1 MPTPTTSLAV
11 SVVAPRVA
19 ENDQVLLTSAMHALA
34 LDPRH
39 PVALEIAGTPTSKSF
54 VLRAST
60 PEAFAHAEAQLRTR
74 YPQALLLPV
83 APESDPFR
91 LEAGEAVSALELVAG
106 AAPSQP
112 LRVFEDRELA
122 QAGIDP
128 LLGLLAAVENLPP
141 GTRAVA
147 QLAMAPAAPNW
158 SRAYQR
164 QALEHALE
172 PERQQR
178 LLTRGGSGPS
188 WLSLLLMA
196 AALGVIVLLQQV
208 HGLLPAWLLQ
218 AGGQLMKGKPVHFTE
233 SEQTQLI
240 IGGIALFIAAFLLFI
255 VVDQVKKRL
264 FPKHLYDQ
272 RLVQQKTR
280 GAAYRVRLRLYVIGP
295 GGRVRRQRLSS
306 VLAGLRRWLQR
317 IRHLPA
323 IVKQAWGGERTDLA
337 PMSRR
342 HLEQSGM
349 PGSSGGLWAA
359 MLARLLGR
367 IGLEAQRAL
376 HRGVRRCYRQAH
388 EAWKAYVQRRARA
401 MGRRAVLSQCVAA
414 YRQFHLASG
423 GYFLPH
429 RLSNRKAKQC
439 LRGAWW
445 RDVASSVH
453 LLSMETLANLW
464 HLPPAG
470 MLPNLALVESRSARS
485 ILMPPGLAASP
496 GEVIGLS
503 EHAGHQLP
511 VPLLPELLIMHG
523 LVAGKTG
530 EGKSTF
536 LEHLAGAAMR
546 EGGLVVIDPHGD
558 LAEHILLQV
567 SPARA
572 DDVVFIDLSDP
583 TAAFGLNPID
593 VTLGRER
600 DKAVADLLKTCSHIW
615 ASSWGPRMENA
626 FRAAL
631 RTLYEANLT
640 IVAHDAQEGPHQQYT
655 LLDVL
660 PVLTRESFCH
670 ALLQHIKDPWLHRW
684 WREYFEPLS
693 LYMQRD
699 IVNPILSKTTQFEGT
714 IARRIVGQSASTINF
729 GALIRE
735 RKIILVKLA
744 KGVVGNDV
752 AVLLGATL
760 LGLLQTT
767 LEEQGALAE
776 HERARLM
783 IILDEFQV
791 LAGVD
796 YAALAELRKYGATF
810 ALATQSLEY
819 LQKLDPVL
827 LPTVLANVKHL
838 TIFQLSA
845 KDAFTIHQELGVAEE
860 DITNLN
866 SYMCYARWTRGGQ
879 RQPTFSLTLQLPT
892 AGERTQAERIRMR
905 SLQRYAVPVATVEA
919 RLEAAMKRNSTLTQQ
934 PRPSQSSD
942 AQEPAAESSTVN
954 DLQPVGSQAAKEATL
969 QKPAT
974 YPTPKRE
981 DRGRKAE
988 RQKPPKTDRGRIVP
1002 MELLPLVREADSSDA
1017 ETDGQIP

>member
-1 MPTPTTSLAV
+1 MPTPTPPLAV
-11 SVVAPRVA
+11 SIVAPRTA
-19 ENDQVLLTSAMHALA
+19 EDDLVLLTSAMHALV
-34 LDPRH
+34 LDARH
-39 PVALEIAGTPTSKSF
+39 PVALEITGTPTHKSF
-54 VLRAST
+54 VLRAAT
-60 PEAFAHAEAQLRTR
+60 LEALAHAMAQLRAR
-74 YPQALLLPV
+74 YPQALLLPLS
-83 APESDPFR
+83 PENDPFR

-122 QAGIDP
+122 EAGIDP
-128 LLGLLAAVENLPP
+128 VVGLLAALENLPP

-147 QLAMAPAAPNW
+147 QLAMVPARPDW

-188 WLSLLLMA
+188 WLTLLLMA
-196 AALGVIVLLQQV
+196 AALGVIVLFQQV
-208 HGLLPAWLLQ
+208 HGLIPAWLLQ
-218 AGGQLMKGKPVHFTE
+218 AGGNLIKGKPVHLT
-233 SEQTQLI
+233 SGEQTQLI
-240 IGGIALFIAAFLLFI
+240 IGGIALFIVAFLGF
-255 VVDQVKKRL
+255 VAVDQMKKRL
-264 FPKHLYDQ
+264 FPKQLYDQ

-280 GAAYRVRLRLYVIGP
+280 GAAYRVRLRFYVIGP
-295 GGRVRRQRLSS
+295 GPRQTWPGLHPDQHGLRQWLFRFISLPVWWKQQWSEARSHLERQLRHRVRQERILSDTKLGSYAVLDLLFQRACHKMWYTLRQ
-306 VLAGLRRWLQR
+306 
-317 IRHLPA
+317 
-323 IVKQAWGGERTDLA
+323 
-337 PMSRR
+337 SR
-342 HLEQSGM
+342 QQ
-349 PGSSGGLWAA
+349 
-359 MLARLLGR
+359 LARWRQHVREGKQQ
-367 IGLEAQRAL
+367 QR
-376 HRGVRRCYRQAH
+376 
-388 EAWKAYVQRRARA
+388 EQRSARA
-401 MGRRAVLSQCVAA
+401 TILTQLVAS

-423 GYFLPH
+423 GYFLPR
-429 RLSNRKAKQC
+429 RLSGRKAGKC
-439 LRGAWW
+439 LHGAWW

-453 LLSMETLANLW
+453 LLSMDTLANLW
-464 HLPPAG
+464 HLPPAS
-470 MLPNLALVESRSARS
+470 MLPSLALVESHSARS
-485 ILMPPGLAASP
+485 ILMPSGLASSGGP
-496 GEVIGLS
+496 LIGLS

-511 VPLLPELLIMHG
+511 VPLLPELLTMHG

-536 LEHLAGAAMR
+536 LEHLSGAAMR

-567 SPARA
+567 PETRA

-583 TAAFGLNPID
+583 TAAFGFNPID
-593 VTLGRER
+593 VILGRER
-600 DKAVADLLKTCSHIW
+600 DKAVADLLKTFSHIW

-631 RTLYEANLT
+631 RTLYEANLNM
-640 IVAHDAQEGPHQQYT
+640 VARDAQEGPHQQYT

-684 WREYFEPLS
+684 WREYFEPLN

-714 IARRIVGQSASTINF
+714 IARRIVGQSASTINL
-729 GALIRE
+729 GAFIRE

-783 IILDEFQV
+783 VILDEFQV

-845 KDAFTIHQELGVAEE
+845 RDAFTIHQELGVAEE

-879 RQPTFSLTLQLPT
+879 RQPTFSLSLQLPA

-905 SLQRYAVPVATVEA
+905 SRARYAVAIAAVEA
-919 RLEAAMKRNSTLTQQ
+919 RLEAAMQRNSTLTQH
-934 PRPSQSSD
+934 PRLSPASE
-942 AQEPAAESSTVN
+942 AREPAAESPTAN
-954 DLQPVGSQAAKEATL
+954 DLQPVGNQVAKAAAS
-969 QKPAT
+969 QKPSTFPA
-974 YPTPKRE
+974 PKRE

-988 RQKPPKTDRGRIVP
+988 QRKPLKTREGGIVP
-1002 MELLPLVREADSSDA
+1002 MEFLLTQTQEAD
-1017 ETDGQIP
+1017 TNNI

>member
-1 MPTPTTSLAV
+1 VPSPTTSLAV
-11 SVVAPRVA
+11 SIVAPRAA
-19 ENDQVLLTSAMHALA
+19 ENDLVLLTSAMHALA

-39 PVALEIAGTPTSKSF
+39 PLALEIAGTATRKSF

-60 PEAFAHAEAQLRTR
+60 PEALAHAVAQLRAR

-83 APESDPFR
+83 APEDDLFR
-91 LEAGEAVSALELVAG
+91 LDIGEAVSALELLAG

-112 LRVFEDRELA
+112 LRVFEDRELTE
-122 QAGIDP
+122 AGIDP

-147 QLAMAPAAPNW
+147 QLAIAPAVPNW

-208 HGLLPAWLLQ
+208 HGLIPAWLLQ
-218 AGGQLMKGKPVHFTE
+218 AGGQLLKGKPVHFTE
-233 SEQTQLI
+233 GEQTQFF
-240 IGGIALFIAAFLLFI
+240 IGGIALFIAAFLLFV

-264 FPKHLYDQ
+264 LPRQLYDQ

-295 GGRVRRQRLSS
+295 GGRERRQRFPSTW
-306 VLAGLRRWLQR
+306 AGLRRWLRR
-317 IRHLPA
+317 IRHLPTA
-323 IVKQAWGGERTDLA
+323 VKQPCGARTDLTQ
-337 PMSRR
+337 MSRR

-359 MLARLLGR
+359 MLARFLGR
-367 IGLEAQRAL
+367 MGLEAQRAL
-376 HRGVRRCYRQAH
+376 RRGVRRCYRQAC

-401 MGRRAVLSQCVAA
+401 MGRGAVLSQFVAA

-429 RLSNRKAKQC
+429 RLSGRKAMKC

-445 RDVASSVH
+445 RDVASSAH

-470 MLPNLALVESRSARS
+470 MLPNLALVESHSARS
-485 ILMPPGLAASP
+485 ILIPPGLVASP

-503 EHAGHQLP
+503 KHAGHQLP
-511 VPLLPELLIMHG
+511 VPLLPELLTMHG

-536 LEHLAGAAMR
+536 LEHLAEAAMR

-567 SPARA
+567 PPARA

-583 TAAFGLNPID
+583 NAAFGLNPID

-600 DKAVADLLKTCSHIW
+600 DKAVADLLKTFSHIW

-631 RTLYEANLT
+631 RTLYEANLNM
-640 IVAHDAQEGPHQQYT
+640 VACDAQEGPHQQYT

-684 WREYFEPLS
+684 WRDYFEPLN

-714 IARRIVGQSASTINF
+714 IARRIVGQSCSTINF
-729 GALIRE
+729 GAFIRE

-776 HERARLM
+776 HERARLT

-838 TIFQLSA
+838 TIFQLSSR
-845 KDAFTIHQELGVAEE
+845 DAFTIHQELGVEEE

-866 SYMCYARWTRGGQ
+866 SYMCYARWTSGGQ
-879 RQPTFSLTLQLPT
+879 RQPTFSLTLQLPAT
-892 AGERTQAERIRMR
+892 GERRQAEAIRIRSR
-905 SLQRYAVPVATVEA
+905 GRYAVPIATVEA
-919 RLEAAMKRNSTLTQQ
+919 HLEAAMKRNSTLTQQ
-934 PRPSQSSD
+934 PKPAPASD
-942 AQEPAAESSTVN
+942 AQEPVAASSPAN
-954 DLQPVGSQAAKEATL
+954 GLQPVGSQTTKAATV
-969 QKPAT
+969 QKPSTSPA
-974 YPTPKRE
+974 PKRE

-988 RQKPPKTDRGRIVP
+988 QQKPPKTDRGRIVP
-1002 MELLPLVREADSSDA
+1002 MELLTQIQETDSTDA
-1017 ETDGQIP
+1017 EMDEQTP

>member
-1 MPTPTTSLAV
+1 
-11 SVVAPRVA
+11 
-19 ENDQVLLTSAMHALA
+19 
-34 LDPRH
+34 
-39 PVALEIAGTPTSKSF
+39 
-54 VLRAST
+54 
-60 PEAFAHAEAQLRTR
+60 
-74 YPQALLLPV
+74 
-83 APESDPFR
+83 
-91 LEAGEAVSALELVAG
+91 
-106 AAPSQP
+106 
-112 LRVFEDRELA
+112 
-122 QAGIDP
+122 
-128 LLGLLAAVENLPP
+128 
-141 GTRAVA
+141 
-147 QLAMAPAAPNW
+147 
-158 SRAYQR
+158 
-164 QALEHALE
+164 
-172 PERQQR
+172 
-178 LLTRGGSGPS
+178 
-188 WLSLLLMA
+188 
-196 AALGVIVLLQQV
+196 
-208 HGLLPAWLLQ
+208 
-218 AGGQLMKGKPVHFTE
+218 
-233 SEQTQLI
+233 
-240 IGGIALFIAAFLLFI
+240 
-255 VVDQVKKRL
+255 
-264 FPKHLYDQ
+264 
-272 RLVQQKTR
+272 
-280 GAAYRVRLRLYVIGP
+280 
-295 GGRVRRQRLSS
+295 
-306 VLAGLRRWLQR
+306 
-317 IRHLPA
+317 
-323 IVKQAWGGERTDLA
+323 
-337 PMSRR
+337 
-342 HLEQSGM
+342 
-349 PGSSGGLWAA
+349 
-359 MLARLLGR
+359 
-367 IGLEAQRAL
+367 EAQRTFL
-376 HRGVRRCYRQAH
+376 NGMQRCFRRAQD
-388 EAWKAYVQRRARA
+388 AWKDGLQRRARA
-401 MGRRAVLSQCVAA
+401 KGRRAVLLQFVAA

-423 GYFLPH
+423 GYFLP
-429 RLSNRKAKQC
+429 RCLSGRKAKQC

-445 RDVASSVH
+445 RDVASSAQ

-464 HLPPAG
+464 HLPPAS
-470 MLPNLALVESRSARS
+470 MLPSLALVESYGARS
-485 ILMPPGLAASP
+485 ILMPPGLSASQ
-496 GEVIGLS
+496 GEVIGSS

-511 VPLLPELLIMHG
+511 VPLLPELLTMHG

-567 SPARA
+567 PETRA

-593 VTLGRER
+593 VALGRER
-600 DKAVADLLKTCSHIW
+600 DKAVADLLKTFSHIW

-640 IVAHDAQEGPHQQYT
+640 IVARDAQEGPHQQYT

-684 WREYFEPLS
+684 WREYFEPLN

-714 IARRIVGQSASTINF
+714 IARRIVGQSSSTLNF
-729 GALIRE
+729 SAFIRE

-783 IILDEFQV
+783 VILDEFQV

-838 TIFQLSA
+838 TTFQLSA
-845 KDAFTIHQELGVAEE
+845 RDAFTIHQELGVAEE

-879 RQPTFSLTLQLPT
+879 RQPTFSLTLQLPA
-892 AGERTQAERIRMR
+892 AGERTQAEHIRLR
-905 SLQRYAVPVATVEA
+905 SRARYAVPIAIVEA
-919 RLEAAMKRNSTLTQQ
+919 RLEAAMKRNSTLTQ
-934 PRPSQSSD
+934 PRPATASE
-942 AQEPAAESSTVN
+942 AQETMAASSTAS
-954 DLQPVGSQAAKEATL
+954 DFQPVGGQAAKAAAS
-969 QKPAT
+969 QKPPAS
-974 YPTPKRE
+974 PAPKRE

-988 RQKPPKTDRGRIVP
+988 QQKPPKTDRGRIVP
-1002 MELLPLVREADSSDA
+1002 MELLTQVRETDSNDA
-1017 ETDGQIP
+1017 EKDGQIP

>member
-1 MPTPTTSLAV
+1 MPTSTTSLAV
-11 SVVAPRVA
+11 SIVAPRAA
-19 ENDQVLLTSAMHALA
+19 ENDLVLLTSAMPALA

-39 PVALEIAGTPTSKSF
+39 PLALEIAGTPARKSF

-60 PEAFAHAEAQLRTR
+60 PEALDHAVSQLRAR

-83 APESDPFR
+83 SPENDPFR
-91 LEAGEAVSALELVAG
+91 LDAGEAVSALELVAG

-122 QAGIDP
+122 EAGIDP

-141 GTRAVA
+141 ETRAVA

-172 PERQQR
+172 SERQQR
-178 LLTRGGSGPS
+178 LLTREGSGPS
-188 WLSLLLMA
+188 WLNLLLMA
-196 AALGVIVLLQQV
+196 AALGVVVLLQQV
-208 HGLLPAWLLQ
+208 HGLIPEWLLQ
-218 AGGQLMKGKPVHFTE
+218 AGGQLLKGKPVHFTAG
-233 SEQTQLI
+233 EQAQLL
-240 IGGIALFIAAFLLFI
+240 IGGIALFIGAFLFFV
-255 VVDQVKKRL
+255 VVDQAKKRL
-264 FPKHLYDQ
+264 FPRQLYDQ

-280 GAAYRVRLRLYVIGP
+280 GPAYRVRLRLYVIGP
-295 GGRVRRQRLSS
+295 GEQASRQAVPSIWVMLRQWSLS
-306 VLAGLRRWLQR
+306 LRR
-317 IRHLPA
+317 LPTT
-323 IVKQAWGGERTDLA
+323 VQQAWRTARADLA
-337 PMSRR
+337 RMPRR
-342 HLEQSGM
+342 HLRQREM
-349 PGSSGGLWAA
+349 PGSSEGPWPAV
-359 MLARLLGR
+359 LARLLER
-367 IGLEAQRAL
+367 TALEAQRTFL
-376 HRGVRRCYRQAH
+376 SGMQRWFRRAQD
-388 EAWKAYVQRRARA
+388 AWKDGVQRRARA
-401 MGRRAVLSQCVAA
+401 KGRRAVLLQFVAA

-423 GYFLPH
+423 GYFLPR
-429 RLSNRKAKQC
+429 RLSARKAKQC

-445 RDVASSVH
+445 RDVASSAQ

-464 HLPPAG
+464 HLPPAS
-470 MLPNLALVESRSARS
+470 MLPSLALVESHSARS
-485 ILMPPGLAASP
+485 ILMPPGLSASQ
-496 GEVIGLS
+496 GEVIGSS

-511 VPLLPELLIMHG
+511 VPLLPELLTMHG

-536 LEHLAGAAMR
+536 MQHLAGAAMR

-567 SPARA
+567 PEARA

-593 VTLGRER
+593 VMLGRER
-600 DKAVADLLKTCSHIW
+600 DKAVADLLKTFAHIW

-631 RTLYEANLT
+631 RTLYEANLN
-640 IVAHDAQEGPHQQYT
+640 IVARDAQEGPHQQYT

-684 WREYFEPLS
+684 WREYFEPLN

-699 IVNPILSKTTQFEGT
+699 IVNPILSKTTQFEGA
-714 IARRIVGQSASTINF
+714 IARRIVGQSSSTLNF
-729 GALIRE
+729 SAFIRE

-783 IILDEFQV
+783 VILDEFQV

-796 YAALAELRKYGATF
+796 YGALAELRKYGATF

-838 TIFQLSA
+838 TTFQLSA
-845 KDAFTIHQELGVAEE
+845 RDAFTIHQELGVAEE

-866 SYMCYARWTRGGQ
+866 SYMCYARWTSGGQ

-892 AGERTQAERIRMR
+892 AGASTQAEHIRLR
-905 SLQRYAVPVATVEA
+905 SRARYAVSITIVEA
-919 RLEAAMKRNSTLTQQ
+919 RLEAAMKRNSTLTQ
-934 PRPSQSSD
+934 PRPATASE
-942 AQEPAAESSTVN
+942 AQETVAASSTAS
-954 DLQPVGSQAAKEATL
+954 DIQPVGGQATKAAAS
-969 QKPAT
+969 QKPPAS
-974 YPTPKRE
+974 PAPKRE

-988 RQKPPKTDRGRIVP
+988 QQKPPKTDRGRIVP
-1002 MELLPLVREADSSDA
+1002 MELLTQVRETDSNDA